1 MNFATWSIR
10 NPTPVILLFVLLAV
24 AGAVGFARLPIQN
37 LPDIELPTVNV
48 VLAQPGVAPA
58 QLETAVARPVED
70 ALAGV
75 VGLRHLRSQVTN
87 GVVHISAEFEIGRPL
102 SEALDDVKAAL
113 DRTRAVLPDDVL
125 LPAVSADVVGSSPIL
140 TYAVE
145 SATLDEEQLS
155 WFVDNVLAKALR
167 AVPGVG
173 QVERLGGVQREVR
186 VELDP
191 VRLVALGVTTTDV
204 SRALGAV
211 QMESSAGGVRLGG
224 GEQAI
229 RTLAT
234 VATATELAAVALPL
248 GDGRWV
254 RLDQVASVIDGHRDR
269 DQAALLD
276 GTPVVGV
283 HVYRTRGSNEV
294 ATATEVACALEALQ
308 QVHRGLVVTPV
319 ANRVDHTREQYR
331 GSMQMLLE
339 GALLAILVVWWFL
352 RDWRA
357 TAVAAMALPLS
368 ILPTFALMPWLG
380 FSLNTLT
387 LLALAVVAGILVD
400 DAIVEIENIETHRR
414 RGKSIEQATAD
425 AVSEIALAVMATTL
439 TLVVVFLPTALM
451 PGIAGLLFAQFGWTT
466 VIAVLAS
473 LLVARLLTP
482 LLAVHWLRPS
492 PAQMHR
498 EGRVMRRYLAA
509 VNWAMTH
516 RRMTLGAALAFLAGS
531 FALLP
536 LLPTGFMPA
545 ADQGHVQVGVELPPG
560 VALADSLHAAE
571 RVRRALQGVPGVE
584 QVFARV
590 GEPGDGDG
598 GASPDVRR
606 ALLTLTLGPRA
617 ARTSQQDIESEV
629 RQRLAAL
636 PGMRF
641 SVGGGNLGS
650 AMTLILAS
658 DDARLLRSTAQ
669 TLKQQMRGI
678 PGLANVSST
687 ASLEQPELTVRPD
700 PNRAAER
707 GVTTAA
713 IAETARIALGG
724 DVDTDLP
731 RLNLDTRQVLIRVQA
746 AASVRT
752 DLDAIGRLRVPGRDG
767 AVPLHSIATLGMES
781 GPSQID
787 RYDRQRF
794 VTMSAGLAGI
804 PLGDAEAAVAALPIS
819 QAMPDGVRPIEAGDS
834 ELAGEL
840 AGGFL
845 VAIGAGLFCMFCI
858 LVLLFKDAF
867 QPLTI
872 LSAVP
877 LSLGGALLALL
888 ATGNALDVPAMIGLV
903 MLMGIV
909 TKNSILLVDHAVQAM
924 HQHGM
929 ERGAAL
935 VEACSH
941 RARPIVMTSLA
952 MVAGMLPIAAGLGAD
967 ASFRQ
972 PLAIT
977 VIGGLATST
986 VLSLLVVPVLFT
998 CIDDLRILLRGGRVN
1013 MRLVR

>member
-10 NPTPVILLFVLLAV
+10 NPTPVILLFVLLSV
-24 AGAVGFARLPIQN
+24 AGVVGWVRLPIQN

-48 VLAQPGVAPA
+48 TLAQPGAAPA

-70 ALAGV
+70 ALANL
-75 VGLRHLRSQVTN
+75 VGLRHLRSQMRN
-87 GVVHISAEFEIGRPL
+87 GAVHISAEFEIGTSL
-102 SEALDDVKAAL
+102 SGALDEVKAAL
-113 DRTRAVLPDDVL
+113 DRTRTMLPDDL
-125 LPAVSADVVGSSPIL
+125 LPPAVSADVVGSSPIL

-145 SATLDEEQLS
+145 SATLDEAHLS
-155 WFVDNVLAKALR
+155 WFVDDVLGKALR
-167 AVPGVG
+167 TVPGVG

-191 VRLVALGVTTTDV
+191 VRLAALDVTATDV
-204 SRALGAV
+204 SRALASV

-224 GEQAI
+224 GEQSL

-234 VATATELAAVALPL
+234 VATADALRAVALPL
-248 GDGRWV
+248 ARGRWL
-254 RLDQVASVIDGHRDR
+254 RLDQVADVVDGHRER

-276 GTPVVGV
+276 GAQVVGI
-283 HVYRTRGSNEV
+283 HVYRTRGSDEA
-294 ATATEVACALEALQ
+294 ATAAAVGRALDAMQ
-308 QVHRGLVVTPV
+308 RQHPGLVLSPV
-319 ANRVDHTREQYR
+319 SSRVDYTLEQYR

-339 GALLAILVVWWFL
+339 GAVLAVLVVWWFL

-400 DAIVEIENIETHRR
+400 DAIVEIENIESHRR
-414 RGKSIEQATAD
+414 RGKSIAQATAD

-439 TLVVVFLPTALM
+439 TLVVVFLPTAMM

-482 LLAVHWLRPS
+482 LLAVHWLRPL
-492 PAQMHR
+492 PARPHVH
-498 EGRVMRRYLAA
+498 GWLMRRYLAT
-509 VNWAMTH
+509 VQWALAH
-516 RRMTLGAALAFLAGS
+516 RRITLAAAVAFLLGS
-531 FALLP
+531 FGLLP

-545 ADQGHVQVGVELPPG
+545 ADQGYVDVGVELPPG
-560 VALADSLHAAE
+560 VALVDSVAAAE
-571 RVRRALQGVPGVE
+571 RVRRALGDVPGVA

-598 GASPDVRR
+598 ASSLEVRR
-606 ALLTLTLGPRA
+606 ALLTLTLGPRDQRA
-617 ARTSQQDIESEV
+617 GQQAIEAQV
-629 RQRLAAL
+629 RERLATL
-636 PGMRF
+636 PGARF
-641 SVGGGNLGS
+641 SVGGGNLGT

-658 DDARLLRSTAQ
+658 DDARLLRNTAQ
-669 TLKQQMRGI
+669 TLEQQMRGI
-678 PGLANVSST
+678 PGLANVGSS

-700 PNRAAER
+700 PHRAAEL
-707 GVTTAA
+707 GVTTAS
-713 IAETARIALGG
+713 IAETIRIALGG
-724 DVDTDLP
+724 DADAVLP
-731 RLNLDTRQVLIRVQA
+731 RLNLDTRQVLIRVQVA
-746 AASVRT
+746 PALRA
-752 DLDAIGRLRVPGRDG
+752 DLAAIGRLRVPGREG
-767 AVPLHSIATLGMES
+767 PVPLHSIATLDMES

-787 RYDRQRF
+787 RFDRQRV
-794 VTMSAGLAGI
+794 VTLSAGLAGI

-819 QAMPDGVRPIEAGDS
+819 QAMPAGVNPIEAGDS

-845 VAIGAGLFCMFCI
+845 LAIGAGLLCMFCV

-888 ATGNALDVPAMIGLV
+888 ATGSALDVPAMIGLV

-909 TKNSILLVDHAVQAM
+909 TKNSILLVDHSAQAM
-924 HQHGM
+924 RQQGM
-929 ERGAAL
+929 GRDAAL
-935 VEACSH
+935 LDACSH
-941 RARPIVMTSLA
+941 RARPILMTSLA

-986 VLSLLVVPVLFT
+986 VLSLVVVPVLFT
-998 CIDDLRILLRGGRVN
+998 CIDDLRVRLRAGQRN
-1013 MRLVR
+1013 MHPAR

>member
-10 NPTPVILLFVLLAV
+10 NPTPVMLLFVLLAV
-24 AGAVGFARLPIQN
+24 AGAVGFVRLPIQN

-48 VLAQPGVAPA
+48 ALAQPGVAPA
-58 QLETAVARPVED
+58 QLETSVARPVED
-70 ALAGV
+70 ALASV
-75 VGLRHLRSQVTN
+75 AGLRHLRSQVGN
-87 GVVHISAEFEIGRPL
+87 GAVHISAEFEIGTPL
-102 SEALDDVKAAL
+102 SEALDEVKAAL
-113 DRTRAVLPDDVL
+113 DRTRAMLPGDVLP
-125 LPAVSADVVGSSPIL
+125 PAVSADVVGSSPIL

-145 SATLDEEQLS
+145 SATLDEAQLS
-155 WFVDNVLAKALR
+155 WFVDDVLGKALR
-167 AVPGVG
+167 EVSGVG
-173 QVERLGGVQREVR
+173 QVERLGGVQREVK

-191 VRLVALGVTTTDV
+191 VRLVALDVTATEV
-204 SRALGAV
+204 SRALAAV

-224 GEQAI
+224 GEQAL

-234 VATATELAAVALPL
+234 VATADALGAAALPL

-254 RLDQVASVIDGHRDR
+254 RLDQVATVVDGHRDR

-276 GTPVVGV
+276 GTQVVGI
-283 HVYRTRGSNEV
+283 HVYRTRGSDEA
-294 ATATEVACALEALQ
+294 ATAVAVGRALETVQ
-308 QVHRGLVVTPV
+308 QRYPSLVVTAV
-319 ANRVDHTREQYR
+319 ASRVDYTLEQYR

-339 GALLAILVVWWFL
+339 GALLAVLVVWWFL

-414 RGKSIEQATAD
+414 RGKSVSQATAD

-439 TLVVVFLPTALM
+439 TLVVVFLPTAMM

-466 VIAVLAS
+466 VVAVLAS

-482 LLAVHWLRPS
+482 LLAVHWLRPL
-492 PAQMHR
+492 PAQPHLQ
-498 EGRVMRRYLAA
+498 GRLMRRYLAI
-509 VNWAMTH
+509 VQWALAH
-516 RRMTLGAALAFLAGS
+516 RRMTLTAAVAFLAGS
-531 FALLP
+531 FVLLP

-545 ADQGHVQVGVELPPG
+545 ADQGYVEVGVELPPG
-560 VALADSLHAAE
+560 VALADSVQAAE
-571 RVRRALQGVPGVE
+571 RVRKALEDVPGVAKI
-584 QVFARV
+584 FARV

-598 GASPDVRR
+598 ASGPEVRR
-606 ALLTLTLGPRA
+606 ALLTLTLAPRERRA
-617 ARTSQQDIESEV
+617 SQQVIEALV
-629 RQRLAAL
+629 RERLAAL
-636 PGMRF
+636 PGARF
-641 SVGGGNLGS
+641 SVGGGNLGT

-658 DDARLLRSTAQ
+658 DDGRLLRSTAQ
-669 TLKQQMRGI
+669 TLEQQMRGI

-700 PNRAAER
+700 PRRAAEL

-724 DVDTDLP
+724 DIDANLP
-731 RLNLDTRQVLIRVQA
+731 RLNLDTRQVLIRVLVA
-746 AASVRT
+746 PALRT
-752 DLDAIGRLRVPGRDG
+752 DLEAIGRLRVPGRDG
-767 AVPLHSIATLGMES
+767 AVPLHSIATLAMES

-787 RYDRQRF
+787 RFDRQRV
-794 VTMSAGLAGI
+794 VTLSAGLAGI

-819 QAMPDGVRPIEAGDS
+819 QAMPAGVRPIEAGDS

-845 VAIGAGLFCMFCI
+845 VAIGAGLLCMFCV

-888 ATGNALDVPAMIGLV
+888 VTGSALDVPAMIGLV

-909 TKNSILLVDHAVQAM
+909 TKNSILLVDHAVQATR
-924 HQHGM
+924 QHGM
-929 ERGAAL
+929 RRGAAL
-935 VEACSH
+935 LDACSH
-941 RARPIVMTSLA
+941 RARPILMTSLA

-986 VLSLLVVPVLFT
+986 VLSLVVVPVLFT
-998 CIDDLRILLRGGRVN
+998 CIDDLRIRLRGGWRN
-1013 MRLVR
+1013 MQCAR